1 MLDEIIWKSV
11 KSGDSDAF
19 RDIYNKYSD
28 EMFRYGFKLSGSTEI
43 VEDAIQ
49 NVFINIY
56 RLRNNLSQPSSL
68 KAYLLGALKNEI
80 LMNCKQ
86 SQKRSEITEDCD
98 ISEMAGR
105 YDFNLDLDPESLI
118 IASENHQIKLDLL
131 QSAINRLPERQKEA
145 VYLRYYNNL
154 SGQEI
159 AEIMNINH
167 QSVRST
173 LAKALNNLREELG
186 VSEEILIS
194 MLIYFFTL

>member
-11 KSGDSDAF
+11 ISGDSDALLY
-19 RDIYNKYSD
+19 IYNKYSD
-28 EMFRYGFKLSGSTEI
+28 EMFRYGFKLIGSTDI

>member
-1 MLDEIIWKSV
+1 
-11 KSGDSDAF
+11 
-19 RDIYNKYSD
+19 
-28 EMFRYGFKLSGSTEI
+28 
-43 VEDAIQ
+43 
-49 NVFINIY
+49 
-56 RLRNNLSQPSSL
+56 
-68 KAYLLGALKNEI
+68 
-80 LMNCKQ
+80 
-86 SQKRSEITEDCD
+86 
-98 ISEMAGR
+98 MAGR

>member
-28 EMFRYGFKLSGSTEI
+28 EMFRYGLKLSGSTEI

>member
-28 EMFRYGFKLSGSTEI
+28 EMFRYGLKLSGSTEI

-131 QSAINRLPERQKEA
+131 QSAINRLPERQIGRA
-145 VYLRYYNNL
+145 HV
-154 SGQEI
+154 
-159 AEIMNINH
+159 
-167 QSVRST
+167 
-173 LAKALNNLREELG
+173 
-186 VSEEILIS
+186 
-194 MLIYFFTL
+194 